1 MNLFHVCSLKAWQP
15 ACAPVS
21 IVLAADFHTAWTV
34 YFWVPSPAR
43 LPADGNSCG
52 LHQGQR
58 DLSLYYQVQHKLC
71 FHPTVPDPL
80 RVSHYTPVTLHES
93 ERFNAFLPRFAR
105 FCGWMVY
112 FINSNLCFEGTARFD
127 LPGKLL
133 LHQIIIVSYSTHT
146 VLQVFGHWQYAFF
159 LVGDC
164 MRVLRGRAE
173 CEVMFFK
180 SLIGTPTFIF
190 QIFSC
195 STW

>member
-112 FINSNLCFEGTARFD
+112 FINSNLCFEGTA
-127 LPGKLL
+127 
-133 LHQIIIVSYSTHT
+133 VSFWFTRKTFTAPDHHRQ
-146 VLQVFGHWQYAFF
+146 LQYAHSPPSVWTLTVCFF
-159 LVGDC
+159 LSRGLYESSQGES
-164 MRVLRGRAE
+164 RVWGY
-173 CEVMFFK
+173 VF
-180 SLIGTPTFIF
+180 
-190 QIFSC
+190 
-195 STW
+195 